1 MERITYAQMFDYLSD
16 LFENVTWSKATLTE
30 VGNTLIE
37 RLAAESDPEMV
48 KHTSKIYDRLEVTE
62 AMLNALH
69 TLVLTH
75 DVSDKLNLSPLTTVI
90 HTYDRECTE
99 TLLSILSR
107 THQWQYKDIITEN
120 AARFPDLSAE
130 EFLAELGTELK

>member
-1 MERITYAQMFDYLSD
+1 MEKITYAQMFDYLSD
-16 LFENVTWSKATLTE
+16 LFDNVKWSESTLIE

-37 RLAAESDPEMV
+37 RLTAESDPEMV

-75 DVSDKLNLSPLTTVI
+75 DVSDKLNLSPLTAVI

-99 TLLSILSR
+99 TLLSILSC

-120 AARFPDLSAE
+120 AARFPELSAE